1 LFVLNLNPVAEGVR
15 MPNALFVNI
24 AQSMENLNAVQRLPQ
39 SAAMKRAATVAWKI
53 SRASANEVEYL
64 FGVSRG
70 KVLCGYRVSE
80 SSDAW
85 PTEEETGRL
94 IVPVSETLERRL
106 FDGLRR
112 KMHGACAYGDVRI
125 DLNGSLISDP

>member
-1 LFVLNLNPVAEGVR
+1 

-39 SAAMKRAATVAWKI
+39 SAAMKRAATVAWPLN
-53 SRASANEVEYL
+53 RENANGVAYL
-64 FGVSRG
+64 FGVARG
-70 KVLCGYRVSE
+70 KVVCAYRVSE
-80 SSDAW
+80 PSDAW

-125 DLNGSLISDP
+125 DLNGSLFSDA

>member
-1 LFVLNLNPVAEGVR
+1 

-24 AQSMENLNAVQRLPQ
+24 AHSMENLNAVQRRPQ
-39 SAAMKRAATVAWKI
+39 SAAMRRAATVAWKI

-85 PTEEETGRL
+85 PAEEETGRL